1 MKFYNG
7 SSWNETAVVSKLV
20 SRPTAVVNFGTVNGM
35 DYSHIEVT
43 RGPIPEMLTNHYVA
57 TPTIGPAPEV
67 DTLRNMINKVG
78 GSVLFNSSG
87 YGGSRSWGP
96 AIVEGVLYQE
106 IQTGPRGSEVLG
118 FFADGTTKKYYGARG
133 DTGAQMV
140 AEGIQE
146 AFSFGCF
153 LVEDGVPRDVD
164 NDPVFNT
171 FATISARQILGV
183 TEDGRVMLTTVQGVS
198 GSSGLTGTATSN
210 FAKDLGYYDAIML
223 DGGGSAQT
231 AINGNVVMPSSD
243 ADERAT
249 VTYGE
254 LRVDIAKVSTGWIDV
269 PLNSGI
275 LSYAE
280 NRTLKIKK
288 EDGVVKLSGAVKLS
302 TGSFE
307 AGTWRAISML
317 PKLFVADF
325 GGSTVGYQP
334 AVGTA
339 GESVSVSIST
349 NGSIQVKPTA
359 TVSLID
365 LSGVSFDSLY

>member
-1 MKFYNG
+1 MKLYNG
-7 SSWNETAVVSKLV
+7 TNWDETATINKLV
-20 SRPTAVVNFGTVNGM
+20 SRPTAVVNFGEINGV

-43 RGPIPEMLTNHYVA
+43 RGPIPEMITNHYVG
-57 TPTIGPAPEV
+57 TPSIGPAPEV
-67 DTLRNMINKVG
+67 DTLRNMLNKVG

-140 AEGIQE
+140 AEGVQE

-198 GSSGLTGTATSN
+198 SSSGLTGTATSN

-243 ADERAT
+243 TDERAT

-254 LRVDIAKVSTGWIDV
+254 LRVDIAKVSTGWKDV
-269 PLNSGI
+269 SLNAGV
-275 LSYAE
+275 LSYAD
-280 NRTLKIKK
+280 NRILKVKK
-288 EDGVVKLSGAVKLS
+288 EDGIVKLSGAVKLS
-302 TGSFE
+302 TGTFE
-307 AGTWRAISML
+307 AGTWRAVAML
-317 PKLFVADF
+317 PKLFTADF
-325 GGSTVGYQP
+325 GGTTVGLQP
-334 AVGTA
+334 GVGTN
-339 GESVSVSIST
+339 GESVAVSIST

-359 TVSLID
+359 SVSLID
-365 LSGVSFDSLY
+365 LSGISYDSRY